1 MLKRTRIILDVIE
14 DRNLGGLGFA
24 IPGMPRND
32 STNPGNGLQV
42 AHDLIE
48 HVNGAHL
55 IGTIDDELE
64 AIGAIWYVRAEIG
77 DLTRDGTGIMH
88 SPEHHAASDISRM
101 FVDYINGHD
110 ARLKPARTT
119 SHYCDSSFKSIIA
132 IAARMAMDETHDAGD
147 QHLYRAEWGRFAN
160 AALAGLR
167 TGYRKA
173 YRKYEKHGRH
183 YANRLFW
190 EIEEAVRK
198 QYKNLGFEGQQ
209 FALCYGGPNPATC
222 WEVTYDEET

>member
-1 MLKRTRIILDVIE
+1 MLKRKRIILDVIE

-24 IPGMPRND
+24 IPGIPRND
-32 STNPGNGLQV
+32 NTNASDGLGV

-48 HVNGAHL
+48 HVNGPHL

-64 AIGAIWYVRAEIG
+64 ALGAIWYVRAGIG
-77 DLTRDGTGIMH
+77 DLTRDGTGSMH
-88 SPEHHAASDISRM
+88 SPEHHVASDISRM

-119 SHYCDSSFKSIIA
+119 SHDCDSFFKSIIA
-132 IAARMAMDETHDAGD
+132 TAARMAMDETRDSDD
-147 QHLYRAEWGRFAN
+147 QQFIRGEWNRFAK
-160 AALAGLR
+160 AAMAGLR

-173 YRKYEKHGRH
+173 CRKYEKHGRH

-198 QYKNLGFEGQQ
+198 QYQSLDFEGQR

-222 WEVTYDEET
+222 WEVTYN